1 MVDSPADVRHSRKP
15 LAAIAGLAVVMS
27 ASVLLIRHHES
38 EGGTSSNDGI
48 VVISARSQDV
58 PHRELPETDPAMPS
72 QAMMPSP
79 AMLDATDVDRM
90 VSQYLPVLR
99 EVRSECDADRCS
111 VSAEPSAAGA
121 PLDEQAFSQLVQE
134 DMPASLARAG
144 YGLTEPIQIEELGP
158 DQYRLLFR
166 IERKAQ

>member
-1 MVDSPADVRHSRKP
+1 MINSPVDVRKLRKM
-15 LAAIAGLAVVMS
+15 LAAIAGLAVMMS
-27 ASVLLIRHHES
+27 AGVFLIRYHES
-38 EGGTSSNDGI
+38 ESGTSSNDGI

-58 PHRELPETDPAMPS
+58 PHRELSETDLAMPS
-72 QAMMPSP
+72 QATMPSA
-79 AMLDATDVDRM
+79 AMLNAADVDRM

-99 EVRSECDADRCS
+99 EVRSECDAYSCS

-121 PLDEQAFSQLVQE
+121 PLDEQAFSQLIQE

-158 DQYRLLFR
+158 DQHRLLFR